1 MNFYKKIKPLII
13 FCFFIIL
20 TFRAVSQEFICN
32 VQVNSQQIEGTD
44 KRVFE
49 NMQTAISE
57 FINSRRWTNY
67 EFKPEERLECSIVI
81 ALTDRP
87 SPDRFKGTLNIV
99 ASRPVFNTSY
109 TTTLLNYADKK
120 FEFNYVEFQPMEY
133 QENTYNSNLTSVL
146 AYYVYMMLALDFDSF
161 SLFGG
166 SPYFAVAENI
176 VNAAQ
181 NSAES
186 GWKAFEDP
194 NNRYWLLENY
204 TNNTYSD
211 LRKFLY
217 EYHRNGLD
225 MMSEDA
231 AKGRSNISNSL
242 NFLKSVYDEKP
253 GLFSLQLMID
263 AKRDEIVNVFSEGN
277 PKELTDAQTIMK
289 EIDPANSSTYSK
301 IGQRK

>member
-1 MNFYKKIKPLII
+1 MNAYKKIRHI
-13 FCFFIIL
+13 FVFSFIIIL
-20 TFRAVSQEFICN
+20 TFPGISQEFMCN

-49 NMQTAISE
+49 NMQTAITE

-67 EFKPEERLECSIVI
+67 DFEPEERLECSIVI
-81 ALTDRP
+81 AITDRP
-87 SPDRFKGTLNIV
+87 SPDRFKATLNIV
-99 ASRPVFNTSY
+99 ASRPVFKTSY
-109 TTTLLNYADKK
+109 TSTLLNYADKK
-120 FEFNYVEFQPMEY
+120 FEFNYVEFQPMEF
-133 QENTYNSNLTSVL
+133 QENTYNSNLTSVI
-146 AYYVYMMLALDFDSF
+146 AYYLYILLAFDFDSF

-166 SPYFAVAENI
+166 TPYFTIAENI

-181 NSAES
+181 NSPES

-204 TNNTYSD
+204 MNNTYSG

-217 EYHRNGLD
+217 EYHRMGLD
-225 MMSEDA
+225 MMPDDA
-231 AKGRSNISNSL
+231 TKGRENIFKSL
-242 NFLKSVYDEKP
+242 GYLKSVYDEKP
-253 GLFSLQLMID
+253 GLFALQLLVD

-277 PKELTDAQTIMK
+277 PKEIEETQNIMN

>member
-1 MNFYKKIKPLII
+1 MDIIKKIRYFII
-13 FCFFIIL
+13 FNLLTIL
-20 TFRAVSQEFICN
+20 AFQGTAQEFMCN

-49 NMQTAISE
+49 NMQTAITE

-67 EFKPEERLECSIVI
+67 DFKPEERLECSIVI
-81 ALTDRP
+81 AITDRP
-87 SPDRFKGTLNIV
+87 STDRFKATLNIV
-99 ASRPVFNTSY
+99 ASRPVFKTSY

-120 FEFNYVEFQPMEY
+120 FEFNYVEFQPMEF
-133 QENTYNSNLTSVL
+133 QENTYNSNLTSVI
-146 AYYVYMMLALDFDSF
+146 AYYVYMMLAFDFDSF

-166 SPYFAVAENI
+166 TSYYGIAENI

-181 NSAES
+181 TSPEA
-186 GWKAFEDP
+186 GWKASEDP

-204 TNNTYSD
+204 TNNSYSD

-217 EYHRNGLD
+217 EYHRTGLD
-225 MMSEDA
+225 MMPDDA
-231 AKGRSNISNSL
+231 TKGRENIFNSISY
-242 NFLKSVYDEKP
+242 LKSVYDAKP
-253 GLFSLQLMID
+253 GLFSLQLMVD

-277 PKELTDAQTIMK
+277 PKEQEDVKELMK
-289 EIDPANSSTYSK
+289 EIDPANSSIYSK